1 MSLWT
6 VWTVGVALVTL
17 PLIIMSTV
25 IVSMIVIDY
34 VAQEREVDHLRF
46 REQID
51 TDIVVAMTFIVM
63 TFVSVGLVL
72 VATFG
77 MLGYIL
83 AE

>member
-25 IVSMIVIDY
+25 IVTMIVIDY
-34 VAQEREVDHLRF
+34 VAQEREVDHLSF

-83 AE
+83 AG